1 MNIDLLPNE
10 EVLRT
15 IEGKRFELNPIMRM
29 LSSLKRVIGVY
40 SSVVVT
46 LTSQRCVVE
55 EQDKVLWSV
64 PTSRALTVVSL
75 EDISSII
82 GLKTSFMM
90 IFKSYNMVVQSGG
103 SPLAGVNLKRMT
115 SSKMDAEINGFSIL
129 KQSRMGLAS

>member
-1 MNIDLLPNE
+1 
-10 EVLRT
+10 
-15 IEGKRFELNPIMRM
+15 KRFELNPLMRM